1 MDMTILIDNKKHAI
15 ARYDKLVPI
24 DFSLYT
30 RNKISLPW
38 KLNVKFCIFLNRGS
52 GEIFPVMNNLS
63 NKQYL

>member
-24 DFSLYT
+24 DFSLY
-30 RNKISLPW
+30 RGNKISLPW
-38 KLNVKFCIFLNRGS
+38 KLNVKFCFFLSHGS

-63 NKQYL
+63 NKQHL

>member
-1 MDMTILIDNKKHAI
+1 MDMTIMIDNKKHVI
-15 ARYDKLVPI
+15 ARDDKLVPI

-38 KLNVKFCIFLNRGS
+38 KLNVKFCIFLNHGS

-63 NKQYL
+63 KKQHL